1 MPWYADCFTLNAW
14 RPAGTRSF
22 SQKFQECGILSSWH
36 STGIAILIRVAISVI
51 TYTWDPPKTG
61 PVDASSKWV
70 GGGSLEPHL
79 RLLLA
84 SLSLCFPSLPLPIS
98 PTAPAPADQL
108 PVVLDYSMWKV
119 IQERVLCNF
128 WEVLPM
134 LCGTL
139 QWSSHP
145 HVCT

>member
-51 TYTWDPPKTG
+51 TYMRSSQNRACWCFFKVGRGRVTRTSPETPP
-61 PVDASSKWV
+61 AS
-70 GGGSLEPHL
+70 P
-79 RLLLA
+79 
-84 SLSLCFPSLPLPIS
+84 SLCFPSPPLPIS

-139 QWSSHP
+139 QGSSHP